1 MCTSRRRTASTG
13 RSHSRPSPTEANAH
27 RVPRRLAGRAP
38 GLTAGPRGSRSAP
51 ARSQRADRGRRC
63 PGESGRTGR
72 PAAARA
78 PRPQRV
84 RTCGGGRAGAA
95 RRARGVLRGRAESRA
110 GQVCS
115 QRSGGKA
122 DSCGNGDTGGKAG
135 VREEAA
141 LLFLKA
147 THIHKDRAL
156 KVCALTGNCT
166 YCKKKKLST
175 HPRCVGKD
183 REAIFKAQCSAACLP
198 PVGRRGKRPLRK
210 LASASAGPTPAQLP
224 SRTAARME
232 AGNPSRRA
240 GTV

>member
-1 MCTSRRRTASTG
+1 MCTSRRGTASTG
-13 RSHSRPSPTEANAH
+13 RSHCRPSPTEVNAH

-38 GLTAGPRGSRSAP
+38 GLTAGLRGSRSAP

-141 LLFLKA
+141 LLFFKSY
-147 THIHKDRAL
+147 
-156 KVCALTGNCT
+156 T
-166 YCKKKKLST
+166 YTQRQGFEGLRS
-175 HPRCVGKD
+175 H
-183 REAIFKAQCSAACLP
+183 
-198 PVGRRGKRPLRK
+198 RK
-210 LASASAGPTPAQLP
+210 LHIL
-224 SRTAARME
+224 
-232 AGNPSRRA
+232 
-240 GTV
+240 